1 MGGRRGER
9 EELGCLDIGE
19 IWGGEWGASKF
30 GGNRSCWGI
39 GNVGG
44 KWNSG
49 GYWGEW
55 KRWGGLK
62 LGGVEMLGGLKF
74 GEVETWG
81 KIGGN

>member
-1 MGGRRGER
+1 MERFWGWFGREKRRKRRVGLFGYRGN
-9 EELGCLDIGE
+9 L
-19 IWGGEWGASKF
+19 GGEWGASKF

-39 GNVGG
+39 GNGG

-74 GEVETWG
+74 GEVET
-81 KIGGN
+81 